1 MAPDERR
8 FVIVPREVLTSDAYS
23 VVRADR
29 ATLGAWLLLY
39 LEADVLWPVAP
50 SIPRWVT
57 DAQLEALALTGLL
70 TLDGDDRY
78 RLAIV
83 DASREAAKAKAS
95 HAAKSRWD
103 ELNDARG
110 NAPSN
115 APSNAQGDARPML
128 DPMPT
133 QTQTETETYTDS
145 VVRESH
151 SARGAEPALPRRT
164 KVRGFTSPLEGR
176 ST

>member
-1 MAPDERR
+1 MPADERR
-8 FVIVPREVLTSDAYS
+8 FVIVPREVLTADEYAA
-23 VVRADR
+23 VRSDR

-70 TLDGDDRY
+70 TLEGDDRY

-83 DASREAAKAKAS
+83 DASRTAAKAKAA
-95 HAAKSRWD
+95 HAARSRWD
-103 ELNDARG
+103 DLNDARG

-115 APSNAQGDARPML
+115 APSNAQPML

-133 QTQTETETYTDS
+133 QTQTQTETSIGTPLL
-145 VVRESH
+145 VESH
-151 SARGAEPALPRRT
+151 TARGKRA
-164 KVRGFTSPLEGR
+164 KVTGFTRPFEELVP
-176 ST
+176 